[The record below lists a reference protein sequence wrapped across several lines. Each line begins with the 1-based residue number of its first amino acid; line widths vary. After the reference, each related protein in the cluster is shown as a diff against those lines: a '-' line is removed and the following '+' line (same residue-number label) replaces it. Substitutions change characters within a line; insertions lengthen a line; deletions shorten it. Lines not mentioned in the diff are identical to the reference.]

1 MIEYT
6 FDVDGHTIVVDKE
19 PTPKEEMEEE

>member
-6 FDVDGHTIVVDKE
+6 FDVDGHTIVVVKE
-19 PTPKEEMEEE
+19 PTQKEEPEEE